1 MCPQHKSEN
10 GSDQGL
16 PPGAERFWG
25 QFSESKAGRTTG
37 DEEGQ
42 SGHREAGEPAESH
55 HECLDWCPICRSAEL
70 LKATASPEIRQQIQ
84 SIQNEAIQILKAFAA
99 TYAERTGD
107 DPFTRSRP
115 AENGNGGP
123 PESEEP
129 KVTDISIE

>member
-10 GSDQGL
+10 GSEQGL

-37 DEEGQ
+37 EEDARTGP
-42 SGHREAGEPAESH
+42 RETEEPAGNH
-55 HECLDWCPICRSAEL
+55 HECLEWCPICRSAEL
-70 LKATASPEIRQQIQ
+70 LRATASPEIRQQIQ
-84 SIQNEAIQILKAFAA
+84 SIQNDAIQILKAFAA

-107 DPFTRSRP
+107 DPHQRSKP
-115 AENGNGGP
+115 ETNGDTGP
-123 PESEEP
+123 PPPEEP